1 VGGGPSADKS
11 RESGVIRA
19 IDARGGARDA
29 SGNACRIKHQMI
41 MVMFAATGMKDLKKR
56 FIARC
61 VIPPQGRD
69 DYFACRFILAQHN
82 AGQLVIMIL
91 LSF

>member
-29 SGNACRIKHQMI
+29 SGNACQTKHQTI
-41 MVMFAATGMKDLKKR
+41 AVMFAATGMKDLKKR
-56 FIARC
+56 SLPVVLFRRKVA
-61 VIPPQGRD
+61 
-69 DYFACRFILAQHN
+69 
-82 AGQLVIMIL
+82 MIISPAAL
-91 LSF
+91 FLRNTMPVSS